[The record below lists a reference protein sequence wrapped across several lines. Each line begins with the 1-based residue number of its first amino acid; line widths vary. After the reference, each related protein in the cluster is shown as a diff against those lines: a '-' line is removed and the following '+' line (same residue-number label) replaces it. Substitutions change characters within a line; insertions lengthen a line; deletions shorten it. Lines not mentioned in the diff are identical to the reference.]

1 MQGSRSAL
9 EDLAPLFHF
18 NRLIFMLSF
27 SKLDAS
33 RGLISSPK
41 NLIVLICVRLLHLGI
56 FVFHFFAGF
65 SDFIRDLYDATKQTA
80 EIATFALFQVLS
92 SVDTVNVG
100 TILIF
105 SVYANTY
112 LNVYLRHLGK
122 ADKIVHV
129 KPERFKYVFHL
140 FAVIIYLVMKMIYS
154 FAVLDVGQRMVRVG
168 PRVAFVLNLVSEQS
182 LLVLCIQLRKRFR
195 ELKRLLQ
202 NSGAAVSC
210 TNVRNW
216 RVAFD
221 ALTSAQ
227 NILISK
233 MGSYLLFNLSQLFMM
248 SLCSLLFAVLSCS
261 DPTTLSVPMED
272 GCRGNLI
279 LFLEVSVRFY
289 LVVWA
294 CNCSTSAVSWRI

>member
-1 MQGSRSAL
+1 
-9 EDLAPLFHF
+9 
-18 NRLIFMLSF
+18 
-27 SKLDAS
+27 
-33 RGLISSPK
+33 
-41 NLIVLICVRLLHLGI
+41 
-56 FVFHFFAGF
+56 
-65 SDFIRDLYDATKQTA
+65 LYDATKQTA

-92 SVDTVNVG
+92 TVDTVNVA

-105 SVYANTY
+105 SVYADSYVNMY
-112 LNVYLRHLGK
+112 LWHLGK
-122 ADKIVHV
+122 ADKILNVT
-129 KPERFKYVFHL
+129 PERFKYFFHL
-140 FAVIIYLVMKMIYS
+140 FVVIIYLGVKLVYS
-154 FAVLDVGQRMVRVG
+154 FAVLDVGNRLFRLG
-168 PRVAFVLNLVSEQS
+168 PRVAFVLNLVSEQI

-202 NSGAAVSC
+202 NSGADISC
-210 TNVRNW
+210 TNVRKW
-216 RVAFD
+216 RYAFD

-272 GCRGNLI
+272 GCRGNSI
-279 LFLEVSVRFY
+279 LFLEVSVRFC

-294 CNCSTSAVSWRI
+294 CNCSTSAVS